1 MDVDTSPVSEL
12 EAVRL
17 QKVTLKYVDEQDRLA
32 MLAEGSDER
41 SYAFWITRRLM
52 SVLIT
57 HFTDLFSADSKKSQH
72 QKMIDNLMLESEA
85 QSAIQHHDKNTPPVN
100 SDDLV
105 EQVLITTLDVSHSD
119 SLVALTWR
127 TADKQFQLAL
137 TQAEFFQWLAA
148 IKKTLHEAQWVLVW
162 PSWLD
167 ATDELNFEGH
177 GDKPAMH

>member
-1 MDVDTSPVSEL
+1 MNIDTSPVSEP
-12 EAVRL
+12 ESVRL
-17 QKVTLKYVDEQDRLA
+17 QKVTLKYVEEQDRLA
-32 MLAEGSDER
+32 MLAEDSDGR

-85 QSAIQHHDKNTPPVN
+85 QSAIQNHDKNTPPVN

-105 EQVLITTLDVSHSD
+105 EQVLVTTLDISHSD

-137 TQAEFFQWLAA
+137 THSEFFQWFAA
-148 IKKTLHEAQWVLVW
+148 IKRTLHEAQWMLIW

-167 ATDELNFEGH
+167 ATDELDFEGH